1 VQRGPNGTF
10 VYVVKDD
17 NTVVV
22 RPITV
27 QKQDETQTVVGKSL
41 EPTERV
47 VTTGFVR
54 LTDGTKVAIG
64 SADAPA
70 AQPAGQ
76 RPEGQNGGRRNR
88 GGATARPNAQ

>member
-1 VQRGPNGTF
+1 

-17 NTVVV
+17 DTVTV

-27 QKQDETQTVVGKSL
+27 QKQDETQTVVSNGL
-41 EPTERV
+41 EPPERV

-54 LTDGTKVAIG
+54 LTEGTKVAIG
-64 SADAPA
+64 SGDAPA

-76 RPEGQNGGRRNR
+76 RPQGQ
-88 GGATARPNAQ
+88 GGARRQRGAGTARPSTQQ